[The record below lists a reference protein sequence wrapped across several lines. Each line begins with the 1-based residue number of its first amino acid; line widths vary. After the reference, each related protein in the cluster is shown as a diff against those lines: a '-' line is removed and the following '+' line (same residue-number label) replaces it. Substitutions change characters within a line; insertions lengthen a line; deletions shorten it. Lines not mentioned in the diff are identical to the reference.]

1 MRSLAHPEDGWVFI
15 TEILNF
21 PRLKGLNADQLD
33 IFEAL
38 KDSFVV
44 EVSSDFV
51 FIRKRARGVNNELE
65 VLGFSKQGL

>member
-1 MRSLAHPEDGWVFI
+1 LRSLRAGPH
-15 TEILNF
+15 
-21 PRLKGLNADQLD
+21 D

-38 KDSFVV
+38 KNSFVV
-44 EVSSDFV
+44 EISSDKS

>member
-1 MRSLAHPEDGWVFI
+1 M
-15 TEILNF
+15 
-21 PRLKGLNADQLD
+21 KGLNADQLD